1 MLDLFSDKNL
11 LGVREFSSTASIV
24 IDAMNDLYDAWMAAP
39 EAGTGQL
46 PVVRCVGVFPVTNKH
61 GTNYQPKFEIVGWTA
76 RPEAFGDNDQPAPAA
91 TPTAAAAPAAHMPP
105 PTAAAPGAP
114 LF

>member
-1 MLDLFSDKNL
+1 MFQ
-11 LGVREFSSTASIV
+11 VA
-24 IDAMNDLYDAWMAAP
+24 
-39 EAGTGQL
+39 GQL
-46 PVVRCVGVFPVTNKH
+46 PVVRCVGVHPVTNKH

-76 RPEAFGDNDQPAPAA
+76 RPEAFGHNDQLMPAATPPAPAA
-91 TPTAAAAPAAHMPP
+91 PATHMPP